1 MYYFNLPM
9 NFTFIIFYNLTIF
22 IVHFYS
28 AAASFSN
35 SFKSSVILG
44 EFGYMIVKASNLLL
58 TALASSA
65 VDSVFLASII
75 PL

>member
-1 MYYFNLPM
+1 M
-9 NFTFIIFYNLTIF
+9 
-22 IVHFYS
+22 
-28 AAASFSN
+28 AASLFKVS
-35 SFKSSVILG
+35 KSSVIFG

-65 VDSVFLASII
+65 VASIFLASII